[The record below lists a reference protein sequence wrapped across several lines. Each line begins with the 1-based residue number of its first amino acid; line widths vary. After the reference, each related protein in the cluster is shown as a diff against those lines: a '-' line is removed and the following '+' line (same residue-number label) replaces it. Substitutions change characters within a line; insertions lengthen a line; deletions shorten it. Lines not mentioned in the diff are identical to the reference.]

1 MSSFR
6 LEVDVPNNIV
16 LVLVTERGGGEHD
29 FQLDYDPLSGLYEF
43 AEKDQLEREYGE
55 DFMEEMEEAVER
67 AITEAIESSD
77 LTDADIEGFDD
88 EDL

>member
-43 AEKDQLEREYGE
+43 AEKDQLERE
-55 DFMEEMEEAVER
+55 
-67 AITEAIESSD
+67 
-77 LTDADIEGFDD
+77 
-88 EDL
+88 